1 MRQNLQFSWNRSI
14 FNFTGPS
21 KPSFAARNANRRS
34 EVRQKLSDTSGIW
47 RDLIFWGRTQ
57 IFAFF
62 EVLGLVLNVLK
73 CVLKSEKFCINLGT
87 LTSVLWLWRRL
98 TNNSGECLSIRY
110 IFQIDMMHHA
120 ICISSGC
127 QTNSFAGSFCKTN
140 VGTIKLHA
148 SS

>member
-87 LTSVLWLWRRL
+87 LTLNKHDWKTFSLKALENDFETDFKKWRW
-98 TNNSGECLSIRY
+98 E
-110 IFQIDMMHHA
+110 
-120 ICISSGC
+120 
-127 QTNSFAGSFCKTN
+127 
-140 VGTIKLHA
+140 LHA
-148 SS
+148 NNVEKYFKTGSLEFPN